1 MALVNLTTNLKSLR
15 YGKDTVG
22 GGNSGQPFVRTT
34 IPDDLSDVGRTG
46 GPDFLLRGGTLL
58 PKIVFNDVKRIS
70 KLFYPGR
77 GREILTTNNPN
88 QRTPDPLGVDASKN
102 GRRPVNLIGTL
113 FTAKQNILSLTNVN
127 SQVGYV
133 IAKKD
138 AAIPGN
144 TGTAIGN
151 LIRSIVP
158 PLNQGIYTPL
168 STIGQAA
175 GNAIGL
181 HLDKQGLGFN
191 FKTTKGSQ
199 DGNTLLGL
207 PTYLNTIA
215 TDGTEGNK
223 SRLFGLLNK
232 INTRLEGDES
242 NDLYSYSG
250 GPGSTLGVGKTEIVM
265 VGDQRTGI
273 NNPNTTREKPK
284 VTWGS
289 ATRFNTFS
297 NPFDANNFSTPTS
310 LFGPN
315 TPGNGSPLSPVNQI
329 GSGGK
334 TSYTIGD
341 INISPTV
348 NDENLSNA
356 ITNDQFLRVGAS
368 AAYLGNNFILQNANT
383 SIKDAFLGNGK
394 VQTFSVYEQN
404 DDPFSLSTKN
414 NGEAFNSG
422 IGNRT
427 PQLQLS
433 QEQISS
439 KDPVSKGGKIGNFSK
454 PFVGPYVPA
463 SLDYTEIGRL
473 NIEQRVNLGDPGKK
487 ANRRSYTIGRQ
498 ELGENESVESNSG
511 YKKALDQVNALPI
524 YQSSAPTSDTIKN
537 DLVKFRIGVIDN
549 KDPNLKTY
557 IHFRAF
563 IDSMSDNFTADWQ
576 SQNYMGRGEKFYK
589 YQGFDRQISLSWT
602 VAAQSK
608 QELIPMH
615 QKLNYLASVCTPDYS
630 PEGYMGGNLISL
642 TIGGWCYEQVGI
654 MTGLNLEIP
663 TESPWEIALPDDDN
677 KAFAQD
683 GSSILSDP
691 SVKELP
697 MIIRITGFNF
707 IPIHNF
713 VPKVQQ
719 NFFPPKNGAKLEG
732 GGTFV
737 GEYGKEH
744 YIGLTTTG
752 GKNNY
757 SGGTGNLN
765 YIPSRVKAKPVTTV
779 IPEDR
784 KSSNFS
790 NFEIPNSFL

>member
-15 YGKDTVG
+15 YGKDTIG
-22 GGNSGQPFVRTT
+22 GGNSNQPYVKTS
-34 IPDDLSDVGRTG
+34 IPEDLSDVGRTG

-58 PKIVFNDVKRIS
+58 PKIIGNDVSRMTKMFFDFKSPRGP
-70 KLFYPGR
+70 LF
-77 GREILTTNNPN
+77 I
-88 QRTPDPLGVDASKN
+88 
-102 GRRPVNLIGTL
+102 
-113 FTAKQNILSLTNVN
+113 AKQNLLSLTNVS

-133 IAKKD
+133 VAKED
-138 AAIPGN
+138 AVVIPGGE
-144 TGTAIGN
+144 GTAIGN
-151 LIRSIVP
+151 LLRSLVP
-158 PLNQGIYTPL
+158 PLNQGIYLPL

-191 FKTTKGSQ
+191 FKTTVGSP
-199 DGNTLLGL
+199 DGNSLLGL
-207 PTYLNTIA
+207 PTYLNTIHTNA
-215 TDGTEGNK
+215 TDGPK
-223 SRLFGLLNK
+223 SRLFGLLDK
-232 INTRLEGDES
+232 VNTDTQGV
-242 NDLYSYSG
+242 NNLYSYSG
-250 GPGSTLGVGKTEIVM
+250 GPGAILGVGKTNIVM

-289 ATRFNTFS
+289 ATRFSSFA
-297 NPFDANNFSTPTS
+297 NPFDTNNFGS
-310 LFGPN
+310 
-315 TPGNGSPLSPVNQI
+315 SPLSRANQI

-368 AAYLGNNFILQNANT
+368 AAYLGNSFILQNANT
-383 SIKDAFLGNGK
+383 SIKSAFLGNGK

-414 NGEAFNSG
+414 NGKAFNSG
-422 IGNRT
+422 ILDRT

-439 KDPVSKGGKIGNFSK
+439 KEPFSK
-454 PFVGPYVPA
+454 TGNQNNITNFTKDIAPNGNQFIPNSLNYVN
-463 SLDYTEIGRL
+463 D
-473 NIEQRVNLGDPGKK
+473 NKIENRVNLGDPGKR
-487 ANRRSYTIGRQ
+487 ANRISYTIGRQ
-498 ELGENESVESNSG
+498 EEGQDLTVSQNTG
-511 YKKALDQVNALPI
+511 YKQALDKINALPI
-524 YQSSAPTSDTIKN
+524 YQSSSPTTDNIKN
-537 DLVKFRIGVIDN
+537 DLVKFRIGVISN
-549 KDPNLKTY
+549 KNPDIKTY

-563 IDSMSDNFTADWQ
+563 IDNMSDNFTADWQ
-576 SQNYMGRGEKFYK
+576 DQKYMGRGEKFYK

-615 QKLNYLASVCTPDYS
+615 QKLNYLASVCAPDYS

-654 MTGLNLEIP
+654 MKGLNLEIP
-663 TESPWEIALPDDDN
+663 TESPWEIALPDEGN

-683 GSSILSDP
+683 GSTILSDP

-697 MIIRITGFNF
+697 MIIRVTGFTF

-713 VPKVQQ
+713 IPKVQN
-719 NFFPPKNGAKLEG
+719 NFFPLKSGAKLEG

-737 GEYGKEH
+737 GEYGQEQ
-744 YIGLTTTG
+744 YIGLATTG

-757 SGGTGNLN
+757 SGGKGNIN
-765 YIPSRVKAKPVTTV
+765 YVPSRVDVVPASTPKSEGPVFN
-779 IPEDR
+779 
-784 KSSNFS
+784 SFS
-790 NFEIPNSFL
+790 NFETPNLLI

>member
-22 GGNSGQPFVRTT
+22 GGNSNQPYVKTS
-34 IPDDLSDVGRTG
+34 IPEDLSDVGRTG

-58 PKIVFNDVKRIS
+58 PKIIGNDVSRMTKMFFDFKSPRGP
-70 KLFYPGR
+70 LF
-77 GREILTTNNPN
+77 I
-88 QRTPDPLGVDASKN
+88 
-102 GRRPVNLIGTL
+102 
-113 FTAKQNILSLTNVN
+113 AKQNLLSLTNVS
-127 SQVGYV
+127 SQVGY
-133 IAKKD
+133 KEFKESD
-138 AAIPGN
+138 TPPPE
-144 TGTAIGN
+144 GTSIGN
-151 LIRSIVP
+151 LLRSLVP
-158 PLNQGIYTPL
+158 PLNQGIYLPL

-191 FKTTKGSQ
+191 FKTTVGSP
-199 DGNTLLGL
+199 DGNSLLGL
-207 PTYLNTIA
+207 PTYLNTIHTNA
-215 TDGTEGNK
+215 TDGPK
-223 SRLFGLLNK
+223 SRLFGLLDK
-232 INTRLEGDES
+232 VNTDTQGV
-242 NDLYSYSG
+242 NNLYSYSG
-250 GPGSTLGVGKTEIVM
+250 GPGAILGVGKTNIVM

-289 ATRFNTFS
+289 ATRFSSFA
-297 NPFDANNFSTPTS
+297 NPFDTNNFGS
-310 LFGPN
+310 
-315 TPGNGSPLSPVNQI
+315 SPLSRANQI

-368 AAYLGNNFILQNANT
+368 AAYLGNSFILQNANT
-383 SIKDAFLGNGK
+383 SIKSAFLGNGK

-414 NGEAFNSG
+414 NGKAFNSG
-422 IGNRT
+422 ILDRT

-439 KDPVSKGGKIGNFSK
+439 KEPFSK
-454 PFVGPYVPA
+454 TGNQNNITNFTKDIAPNGNQFIPNSLNYVN
-463 SLDYTEIGRL
+463 D
-473 NIEQRVNLGDPGKK
+473 NKIENRVNLGDPGKR
-487 ANRRSYTIGRQ
+487 ANRISYTIGRQ
-498 ELGENESVESNSG
+498 EEGQDLTVSQNTG
-511 YKKALDQVNALPI
+511 YKQALDKINALPI
-524 YQSSAPTSDTIKN
+524 YQSSSPTTDNIKN
-537 DLVKFRIGVIDN
+537 DLVKFRIGVISN
-549 KDPNLKTY
+549 KNPDIKTY

-563 IDSMSDNFTADWQ
+563 IDNMSDNFTADWQ
-576 SQNYMGRGEKFYK
+576 DQKYMGRGEKFYK

-615 QKLNYLASVCTPDYS
+615 QKLNYLASVCAPDYS

-654 MTGLNLEIP
+654 MKGLNLEIP
-663 TESPWEIALPDDDN
+663 TESPWEIALPDEGN

-683 GSSILSDP
+683 GSTILSDP

-697 MIIRITGFNF
+697 MIIRVTGFTF

-713 VPKVQQ
+713 IPKVQN
-719 NFFPPKNGAKLEG
+719 NFFPLKSGAKLEG

-737 GEYGKEH
+737 GEYGQEQ
-744 YIGLTTTG
+744 YIGLATTG

-757 SGGTGNLN
+757 SGGKGNIN
-765 YIPSRVKAKPVTTV
+765 YVPSRVDVVPASTPKSEGPVFN
-779 IPEDR
+779 
-784 KSSNFS
+784 SFS
-790 NFEIPNSFL
+790 NFETPNLLI

>member
-22 GGNSGQPFVRTT
+22 GGNSNQPYVKTS
-34 IPDDLSDVGRTG
+34 IPEDLSDVGRTG

-58 PKIVFNDVKRIS
+58 PKIVVNDVSRMTKMFFDFKSPRGP
-70 KLFYPGR
+70 LF
-77 GREILTTNNPN
+77 I
-88 QRTPDPLGVDASKN
+88 
-102 GRRPVNLIGTL
+102 
-113 FTAKQNILSLTNVN
+113 AKQNLLSLTNVS
-127 SQVGYV
+127 SQVGY
-133 IAKKD
+133 KEFKES
-138 AAIPGN
+138 N
-144 TGTAIGN
+144 TPPPEGTAIGN
-151 LIRSIVP
+151 LLRSLVP
-158 PLNQGIYTPL
+158 PLNQGIYLPL

-191 FKTTKGSQ
+191 FKTTIGSP
-199 DGNTLLGL
+199 DGNSLLGL
-207 PTYLNTIA
+207 PTYLNTIHTNA
-215 TDGTEGNK
+215 TDGPK
-223 SRLFGLLNK
+223 SRLFGLLDK
-232 INTRLEGDES
+232 VNTDTQGV

-250 GPGSTLGVGKTEIVM
+250 GPGATLGVGKTNIKM
-265 VGDQRTGI
+265 VNDQRTGI

-289 ATRFNTFS
+289 VTRFNTFA
-297 NPFDANNFSTPTS
+297 NQFDVNNF
-310 LFGPN
+310 
-315 TPGNGSPLSPVNQI
+315 GSNPLSPANQI

-356 ITNDQFLRVGAS
+356 IINDQFLRVGAS
-368 AAYLGNNFILQNANT
+368 AAYLGNSFILQNANT
-383 SIKDAFLGNGK
+383 SIKNAFLGNGK

-414 NGEAFNSG
+414 NGKAFNSG
-422 IGNRT
+422 ILDRT

-439 KDPVSKGGKIGNFSK
+439 KEPFSK
-454 PFVGPYVPA
+454 TGNQNNITNFTKNIAPNGNQFIPNSLNYVN
-463 SLDYTEIGRL
+463 D
-473 NIEQRVNLGDPGKK
+473 NKIENRVNLGDPGKR
-487 ANRRSYTIGRQ
+487 ANRISYTIGRQ
-498 ELGENESVESNSG
+498 EEGQDLTVSQNSG
-511 YKKALDQVNALPI
+511 YKQALDKINALPI
-524 YQSSAPTSDTIKN
+524 YQSSSPTTDTIKN
-537 DLVKFRIGVIDN
+537 DLVKFRIGVISN
-549 KDPNLKTY
+549 SNPNLKTY

-563 IDSMSDNFTADWQ
+563 IDSMSDNFTAEWQ
-576 SQNYMGRGEKFYK
+576 DQAYMGRGEKFYK

-615 QKLNYLASVCTPDYS
+615 QKLNYLASVCAPDYS

-654 MTGLNLEIP
+654 MKGLNLEIP
-663 TESPWEIALPDDDN
+663 TESPWEIALPDEGN

-683 GSSILSDP
+683 GSTILSDA

-697 MIIRITGFNF
+697 MIIKVTGFTF

-719 NFFPPKNGAKLEG
+719 NFFPLKNGPELKG

-737 GEYGKEH
+737 GEYGQEQ
-744 YIGLTTTG
+744 YIGLATTG

-757 SGGTGNLN
+757 SGGKGNIN
-765 YIPSRVKAKPVTTV
+765 YVPSRVDAVPTSTL
-779 IPEDR
+779 
-784 KSSNFS
+784 KSDGIDF
-790 NFEIPNSFL
+790 NSFSSFETPNLLI

>member
-15 YGKDTVG
+15 YGKDTIG
-22 GGNSGQPFVRTT
+22 GGNSNQPYVKTS
-34 IPDDLSDVGRTG
+34 IPEDLSNVGRTG

-58 PKIVFNDVKRIS
+58 PKIVVNDVSRMTKMFFDFKSPRGP
-70 KLFYPGR
+70 LF
-77 GREILTTNNPN
+77 I
-88 QRTPDPLGVDASKN
+88 
-102 GRRPVNLIGTL
+102 
-113 FTAKQNILSLTNVN
+113 AKQNLLSLTNVS
-127 SQVGYV
+127 SQVGY
-133 IAKKD
+133 KEFKES
-138 AAIPGN
+138 N
-144 TGTAIGN
+144 TPPPEGTSIGN
-151 LIRSIVP
+151 LLRSLVP
-158 PLNQGIYTPL
+158 PLNQGIYLPL

-191 FKTTKGSQ
+191 FKTTVGSP
-199 DGNTLLGL
+199 DGNSLLGL
-207 PTYLNTIA
+207 PTYLNTIHTNA
-215 TDGTEGNK
+215 TDGPK
-223 SRLFGLLNK
+223 SRLFGLLDK
-232 INTRLEGDES
+232 VNTDTQGV
-242 NDLYSYSG
+242 NNLYSYSG
-250 GPGSTLGVGKTEIVM
+250 GPGAILGVGKTNIVM

-289 ATRFNTFS
+289 ATRFSSFA
-297 NPFDANNFSTPTS
+297 NPFDTNNFGS
-310 LFGPN
+310 
-315 TPGNGSPLSPVNQI
+315 SPLSRANQI

-348 NDENLSNA
+348 NDNNLSNA

-383 SIKDAFLGNGK
+383 SIKNAFLGNGK

-414 NGEAFNSG
+414 NGKAFNSG
-422 IGNRT
+422 ILDRT

-439 KDPVSKGGKIGNFSK
+439 KEPFSK
-454 PFVGPYVPA
+454 TGNQNNITNFTKDIAPNGNQFIPN
-463 SLDYTEIGRL
+463 SLNYIND
-473 NIEQRVNLGDPGKK
+473 NKIENRVNLGDPGKR
-487 ANRRSYTIGRQ
+487 ANRISYTIGRQ
-498 ELGENESVESNSG
+498 EEGQDLTVSQNSG
-511 YKKALDQVNALPI
+511 YKQALDKVNALPI
-524 YQSSAPTSDTIKN
+524 YQSSSPTTDNIKN
-537 DLVKFRIGVIDN
+537 DLVKFRIGVISN
-549 KDPNLKTY
+549 SNPNLKTY

-563 IDSMSDNFTADWQ
+563 IDSMSDNFTAEWQ
-576 SQNYMGRGEKFYK
+576 DQAYMGRGEKFYK
-589 YQGFDRQISLSWT
+589 YQGFDRSINLSWT

-615 QKLNYLASVCTPDYS
+615 QKLNYLASVCAPDYS

-654 MTGLNLEIP
+654 MKGLNLEIP
-663 TESPWEIALPDDDN
+663 TESPWEIALPDEGN

-683 GSSILSDP
+683 GSTILSDA

-697 MIIRITGFNF
+697 MIIRVTGFNF

-719 NFFPPKNGAKLEG
+719 NYFPDKNGALLKG

-737 GEYGKEH
+737 GEYGKEQ
-744 YIGLTTTG
+744 YIGLATTG
-752 GKNNY
+752 NKNNY
-757 SGGTGNLN
+757 SGGKGNIN
-765 YIPSRVKAKPVTTV
+765 YVPSRVNPVPTSV
-779 IPEDR
+779 L
-784 KSSNFS
+784 KSEGIDFKYRIST
-790 NFEIPNSFL
+790 FETPNLLI

>member
-22 GGNSGQPFVRTT
+22 GGNSNQPYVKTS
-34 IPDDLSDVGRTG
+34 IPEDLSDVGRTG

-58 PKIVFNDVKRIS
+58 PKIVVNDVSRMTKMFFDFKSPRGP
-70 KLFYPGR
+70 LF
-77 GREILTTNNPN
+77 I
-88 QRTPDPLGVDASKN
+88 
-102 GRRPVNLIGTL
+102 
-113 FTAKQNILSLTNVN
+113 AKQNLLSLTNVS
-127 SQVGYV
+127 SQVGY
-133 IAKKD
+133 KEFKES
-138 AAIPGN
+138 N
-144 TGTAIGN
+144 TPPPEGTAIGN
-151 LIRSIVP
+151 LLRSLVP
-158 PLNQGIYTPL
+158 PLNQGIYLPL

-191 FKTTKGSQ
+191 FKTTIGSP
-199 DGNTLLGL
+199 DGNSLLGL
-207 PTYLNTIA
+207 PTYLNTIHTNA
-215 TDGTEGNK
+215 TDGPK
-223 SRLFGLLNK
+223 SRLFGLLDK
-232 INTRLEGDES
+232 VNTDTQGV

-250 GPGSTLGVGKTEIVM
+250 GPGATLGVGKTNIKM
-265 VGDQRTGI
+265 VNDQRTGI

-289 ATRFNTFS
+289 VTRFNTFA
-297 NPFDANNFSTPTS
+297 NQFDVNNF
-310 LFGPN
+310 
-315 TPGNGSPLSPVNQI
+315 GSNPLSPANQI

-356 ITNDQFLRVGAS
+356 IINDQFLRVGAS
-368 AAYLGNNFILQNANT
+368 AAYLGNSFILQNANT
-383 SIKDAFLGNGK
+383 SIKNAFLGNGK

-414 NGEAFNSG
+414 NGKAFNSG
-422 IGNRT
+422 ILDRT

-439 KDPVSKGGKIGNFSK
+439 KEPFSK
-454 PFVGPYVPA
+454 TGNQNNITNFTKNIAPNGNQFIPNSLNYVN
-463 SLDYTEIGRL
+463 D
-473 NIEQRVNLGDPGKK
+473 NKIENRVNLGDPGKR
-487 ANRRSYTIGRQ
+487 ANRISYTIGRQ
-498 ELGENESVESNSG
+498 EEGQDLTVSQNSG
-511 YKKALDQVNALPI
+511 YKQALDKINALPI
-524 YQSSAPTSDTIKN
+524 YQSSSPTTDTIKN
-537 DLVKFRIGVIDN
+537 DLVKFRIGVISN
-549 KDPNLKTY
+549 SNPNLKTY

-563 IDSMSDNFTADWQ
+563 IDSMSDNFTAEWQ
-576 SQNYMGRGEKFYK
+576 DQAYMGRGEKFYK

-615 QKLNYLASVCTPDYS
+615 QKLNYLASVCAPDYS

-654 MTGLNLEIP
+654 MKGLNLEIP
-663 TESPWEIALPDDDN
+663 TESPWEIALPDEGN

-683 GSSILSDP
+683 GSTILSDA

-697 MIIRITGFNF
+697 MIIKVTGFTF
-707 IPIHNF
+707 IPIHDF
-713 VPKVQQ
+713 VPGVQK
-719 NFFPPKNGAKLEG
+719 NFFPLKNGSELKG

-737 GEYGKEH
+737 GEYGQEQ
-744 YIGLTTTG
+744 YIGLATTG

-757 SGGTGNLN
+757 SGGKGNIN
-765 YIPSRVKAKPVTTV
+765 YVPSRVDAVPTSTL
-779 IPEDR
+779 
-784 KSSNFS
+784 KSDGIDF
-790 NFEIPNSFL
+790 NSFSSFETPNLLI

>member
-1 MALVNLTTNLKSLR
+1 MGLVNLTTNLKSLR
-15 YGKDTVG
+15 YGKDTIG
-22 GGNSGQPFVRTT
+22 GGNSNQPYVKTS
-34 IPDDLSDVGRTG
+34 IPEDLSDVGRTG

-58 PKIVFNDVKRIS
+58 PKIIGNDVSRMTKMFFDFKSPRGP
-70 KLFYPGR
+70 LF
-77 GREILTTNNPN
+77 I
-88 QRTPDPLGVDASKN
+88 
-102 GRRPVNLIGTL
+102 
-113 FTAKQNILSLTNVN
+113 AKQNLLSLTNVS
-127 SQVGYV
+127 SQVGY
-133 IAKKD
+133 KEFKESD
-138 AAIPGN
+138 TPPPE
-144 TGTAIGN
+144 GTSIGN
-151 LIRSIVP
+151 LLRSLVP
-158 PLNQGIYTPL
+158 PLNQGIYLPL

-191 FKTTKGSQ
+191 FKTTVGSP
-199 DGNTLLGL
+199 DGNSLLGL
-207 PTYLNTIA
+207 PTYLNTIHTNA
-215 TDGTEGNK
+215 TDGPK
-223 SRLFGLLNK
+223 SRLFGLLDK
-232 INTRLEGDES
+232 VNTDTQGV
-242 NDLYSYSG
+242 NNLYSYSG
-250 GPGSTLGVGKTEIVM
+250 GPGAILGVGKTNIVM

-289 ATRFNTFS
+289 ATRFSSFA
-297 NPFDANNFSTPTS
+297 NPFDTNNFGS
-310 LFGPN
+310 
-315 TPGNGSPLSPVNQI
+315 SPLSRANQI

-368 AAYLGNNFILQNANT
+368 AAYLGNSFILQNANT
-383 SIKDAFLGNGK
+383 SIKNAFLGNGK

-414 NGEAFNSG
+414 NGKAFNSG
-422 IGNRT
+422 ILDRT

-439 KDPVSKGGKIGNFSK
+439 KEPFSK
-454 PFVGPYVPA
+454 TGNQNNITNFTKDIAPNGNQFIPNSLNYVN
-463 SLDYTEIGRL
+463 D
-473 NIEQRVNLGDPGKK
+473 NKIENRVNLGDPGKR
-487 ANRRSYTIGRQ
+487 ANRISYTIGRQ
-498 ELGENESVESNSG
+498 EEGQDLTVSQNSG
-511 YKKALDQVNALPI
+511 YKQALDKINALPI
-524 YQSSAPTSDTIKN
+524 YQSSSPTTDTIKN
-537 DLVKFRIGVIDN
+537 DLVKFRIGVISN
-549 KDPNLKTY
+549 KNPDIKTY

-563 IDSMSDNFTADWQ
+563 IDSMSDNFTAEWQ
-576 SQNYMGRGEKFYK
+576 DQAYMGRGEKFYK

-615 QKLNYLASVCTPDYS
+615 QKLNYLASVCAPDYS

-654 MTGLNLEIP
+654 MKGLNLEIP
-663 TESPWEIALPDDDN
+663 TESPWEIALPDEGN

-697 MIIRITGFNF
+697 MIIRVTGFNF

-713 VPKVQQ
+713 VPRVQKN
-719 NFFPPKNGAKLEG
+719 NFPLKNGAKLKG

-737 GEYGKEH
+737 GEYGPEQ
-744 YIGLTTTG
+744 YIGLATTG

-757 SGGTGNLN
+757 SDGKGNIN
-765 YIPSRVKAKPVTTV
+765 YVPSRVDVVPTSVLKSEGPVFN
-779 IPEDR
+779 
-784 KSSNFS
+784 SFS
-790 NFEIPNSFL
+790 NFETPNLLI

>member
-22 GGNSGQPFVRTT
+22 GGNSNQPYVKTS
-34 IPDDLSDVGRTG
+34 IPEDLSDVGRTG

-58 PKIVFNDVKRIS
+58 PKIVVNDVSRMTKMFFDFKSPRGP
-70 KLFYPGR
+70 LF
-77 GREILTTNNPN
+77 I
-88 QRTPDPLGVDASKN
+88 
-102 GRRPVNLIGTL
+102 
-113 FTAKQNILSLTNVN
+113 AKQNLLSLTNVS
-127 SQVGYV
+127 SQVGY
-133 IAKKD
+133 KEFKES
-138 AAIPGN
+138 N
-144 TGTAIGN
+144 TPPPEGTAIGN
-151 LIRSIVP
+151 LLRSLVP
-158 PLNQGIYTPL
+158 PLNQGIYLPL

-191 FKTTKGSQ
+191 FKTTIGSP
-199 DGNTLLGL
+199 DGNSLLGL
-207 PTYLNTIA
+207 PTYLNTIHTNA
-215 TDGTEGNK
+215 TDGPK
-223 SRLFGLLNK
+223 SRLFGLLDK
-232 INTRLEGDES
+232 VNTDTQGV

-250 GPGSTLGVGKTEIVM
+250 GPGATLGVGKTNIKM
-265 VGDQRTGI
+265 VNDQRTGI

-289 ATRFNTFS
+289 VTRFNTFA
-297 NPFDANNFSTPTS
+297 NQFDVNNF
-310 LFGPN
+310 
-315 TPGNGSPLSPVNQI
+315 GSNPLSPANQI

-356 ITNDQFLRVGAS
+356 IINDQFLRVGAS
-368 AAYLGNNFILQNANT
+368 AAYLGNSFILQNANT
-383 SIKDAFLGNGK
+383 SIKNAFLGNGK

-414 NGEAFNSG
+414 NGKAFNSG
-422 IGNRT
+422 ILDRT

-439 KDPVSKGGKIGNFSK
+439 KEPFSK
-454 PFVGPYVPA
+454 TGNQNNITNFTKNIAPNGNQFIPNSLNYVN
-463 SLDYTEIGRL
+463 D
-473 NIEQRVNLGDPGKK
+473 NKIENRVNLGDPGKR
-487 ANRRSYTIGRQ
+487 ANRISYTIGRQ
-498 ELGENESVESNSG
+498 EEGQDLTVSQNSG
-511 YKKALDQVNALPI
+511 YKQALDKINALPI
-524 YQSSAPTSDTIKN
+524 YQSSSPTTDTIKN
-537 DLVKFRIGVIDN
+537 DLVKFRIGVISN
-549 KDPNLKTY
+549 SNPNLKTY

-563 IDSMSDNFTADWQ
+563 IDSMSDNFTAEWQ
-576 SQNYMGRGEKFYK
+576 DQAYMGRGEKFYK

-615 QKLNYLASVCTPDYS
+615 QKLNYLASVCAPDYS

-654 MTGLNLEIP
+654 MKGLNLEIP
-663 TESPWEIALPDDDN
+663 TESPWEIALPDEGN

-683 GSSILSDP
+683 GSTILSDA

-697 MIIRITGFNF
+697 MIIKVTGFTF
-707 IPIHNF
+707 IPIHDF
-713 VPKVQQ
+713 VPGVQK
-719 NFFPPKNGAKLEG
+719 NFFPLKNGSELKG

-737 GEYGKEH
+737 GEYGQEQ
-744 YIGLTTTG
+744 YIGLATTG

-757 SGGTGNLN
+757 SGGKGNIN
-765 YIPSRVKAKPVTTV
+765 YVPSRVDVVPTSTL
-779 IPEDR
+779 
-784 KSSNFS
+784 KSDGINF
-790 NFEIPNSFL
+790 NSFSSFETPNLLI

>member
-15 YGKDTVG
+15 YGKDTIG
-22 GGNSGQPFVRTT
+22 GGNSNQPYVKTS
-34 IPDDLSDVGRTG
+34 IPEDLSDVGRTG

-58 PKIVFNDVKRIS
+58 PKIIVNDVSRMTKMFFDFKSPRGP
-70 KLFYPGR
+70 LF
-77 GREILTTNNPN
+77 I
-88 QRTPDPLGVDASKN
+88 
-102 GRRPVNLIGTL
+102 
-113 FTAKQNILSLTNVN
+113 AKQNLLSLTNVS
-127 SQVGYV
+127 SQVGY
-133 IAKKD
+133 KEFKESD
-138 AAIPGN
+138 TPPPE
-144 TGTAIGN
+144 GTSIGN
-151 LIRSIVP
+151 LLRSLVP
-158 PLNQGIYTPL
+158 PLNQGIYLPL

-191 FKTTKGSQ
+191 FKTTVGSP
-199 DGNTLLGL
+199 DGNSLLGL
-207 PTYLNTIA
+207 PTYLNTIHTNA
-215 TDGTEGNK
+215 TDGPK
-223 SRLFGLLNK
+223 SRLFGLLDK
-232 INTRLEGDES
+232 VNTDTQGV
-242 NDLYSYSG
+242 NNLYSYSG
-250 GPGSTLGVGKTEIVM
+250 GPGAILGVGKTNIVM

-289 ATRFNTFS
+289 ATRFSSFA
-297 NPFDANNFSTPTS
+297 NPFDTNNFGS
-310 LFGPN
+310 
-315 TPGNGSPLSPVNQI
+315 SPLSRANQI

-368 AAYLGNNFILQNANT
+368 AAYLGNSFILQNANT
-383 SIKDAFLGNGK
+383 SIKSAFLGNGK

-414 NGEAFNSG
+414 NGKAFNSG
-422 IGNRT
+422 ILDRT

-439 KDPVSKGGKIGNFSK
+439 KEPFSK
-454 PFVGPYVPA
+454 TGNQNNITNFTKDIAPNGNQFIPNSLNYVN
-463 SLDYTEIGRL
+463 D
-473 NIEQRVNLGDPGKK
+473 NKIENRVNLGDPGKR
-487 ANRRSYTIGRQ
+487 ANRISYTIGRQ
-498 ELGENESVESNSG
+498 EEGQDLTVSQNTG
-511 YKKALDQVNALPI
+511 YKQALDKINALPI
-524 YQSSAPTSDTIKN
+524 YQSSSPTTDNIKN
-537 DLVKFRIGVIDN
+537 DLVKFRIGVISN
-549 KDPNLKTY
+549 KNPDIKTY

-563 IDSMSDNFTADWQ
+563 IDNMSDNFTADWQ
-576 SQNYMGRGEKFYK
+576 DQKYMGRGEKFYK

-615 QKLNYLASVCTPDYS
+615 QKLNYLASVCAPDYS

-654 MTGLNLEIP
+654 MKGLNLEIP
-663 TESPWEIALPDDDN
+663 TESPWEIALPDEGN

-683 GSSILSDP
+683 GSTILSDP

-697 MIIRITGFNF
+697 MIIRVTGFTF

-713 VPKVQQ
+713 IPKVQN
-719 NFFPPKNGAKLEG
+719 NFFPLKSGAKLEG

-737 GEYGKEH
+737 GEYGQEQ
-744 YIGLTTTG
+744 YIGLATTG

-757 SGGTGNLN
+757 SGGKGNIN
-765 YIPSRVKAKPVTTV
+765 YVPSRVDVVPASTPKSEGPVFN
-779 IPEDR
+779 
-784 KSSNFS
+784 SFS
-790 NFEIPNSFL
+790 NFETPNLLI

>member
-22 GGNSGQPFVRTT
+22 GGNSNQPYVKTS
-34 IPDDLSDVGRTG
+34 IPEDLSDVGRTG

-58 PKIVFNDVKRIS
+58 PKIVVNDVSRMTKMFFDFKSPRGP
-70 KLFYPGR
+70 LF
-77 GREILTTNNPN
+77 I
-88 QRTPDPLGVDASKN
+88 
-102 GRRPVNLIGTL
+102 
-113 FTAKQNILSLTNVN
+113 AKQNLLSLTNVS
-127 SQVGYV
+127 SQVGY
-133 IAKKD
+133 KEFKES
-138 AAIPGN
+138 N
-144 TGTAIGN
+144 TPPPEGTAIGN
-151 LIRSIVP
+151 LLRSLVP
-158 PLNQGIYTPL
+158 PLNQGIYLPL

-191 FKTTKGSQ
+191 FKTTIGSP
-199 DGNTLLGL
+199 DGNSLLGL
-207 PTYLNTIA
+207 PTYLNTIHTNA
-215 TDGTEGNK
+215 TDGPK
-223 SRLFGLLNK
+223 SRLFGLLDK
-232 INTRLEGDES
+232 VNTDTQGV

-250 GPGSTLGVGKTEIVM
+250 GPGATLGVGKTNIKM
-265 VGDQRTGI
+265 VNDQRTGI

-289 ATRFNTFS
+289 VTRFNTFA
-297 NPFDANNFSTPTS
+297 NQFDVNNF
-310 LFGPN
+310 
-315 TPGNGSPLSPVNQI
+315 GSNPLSPANQI

-356 ITNDQFLRVGAS
+356 IINDQFLRVGAS
-368 AAYLGNNFILQNANT
+368 AAYLGNSFILQNANT
-383 SIKDAFLGNGK
+383 SIKNAFLGNGK

-414 NGEAFNSG
+414 NGKAFNSG
-422 IGNRT
+422 ILNRT

-439 KDPVSKGGKIGNFSK
+439 KEPFSK
-454 PFVGPYVPA
+454 TGNQNNITNFTKNIAPNGNQFIPNSLNYVN
-463 SLDYTEIGRL
+463 D
-473 NIEQRVNLGDPGKK
+473 NKIENRVNLGDPGKR
-487 ANRRSYTIGRQ
+487 ANRISYTIGRQ
-498 ELGENESVESNSG
+498 EEGQDLTVSQNSG
-511 YKKALDQVNALPI
+511 YKQALDKINALPI
-524 YQSSAPTSDTIKN
+524 YQSSSPTTDTIKN
-537 DLVKFRIGVIDN
+537 DLVKFRIGVISN
-549 KDPNLKTY
+549 SNPNLKTY

-563 IDSMSDNFTADWQ
+563 IDSMSDNFTAEWQ
-576 SQNYMGRGEKFYK
+576 DQAYMGRGEKFYK

-615 QKLNYLASVCTPDYS
+615 QKLNYLASVCAPDYS

-654 MTGLNLEIP
+654 MKGLNLEIP
-663 TESPWEIALPDDDN
+663 TESPWEIALPDEGN

-683 GSSILSDP
+683 GSTILSDA

-697 MIIRITGFNF
+697 MIIKVTGFTF
-707 IPIHNF
+707 IPIHDF
-713 VPKVQQ
+713 VPGVQK
-719 NFFPPKNGAKLEG
+719 NFFPLKNGSELKG

-737 GEYGKEH
+737 GEYGQEQ
-744 YIGLTTTG
+744 YIGLATTG

-757 SGGTGNLN
+757 SGGKGNIN
-765 YIPSRVKAKPVTTV
+765 YVPSRVDAVPTSTL
-779 IPEDR
+779 
-784 KSSNFS
+784 KSDGIDF
-790 NFEIPNSFL
+790 NSFSSFETPNLLI

>member
-22 GGNSGQPFVRTT
+22 GGNSNQPYVKTS
-34 IPDDLSDVGRTG
+34 IPEDLSDVGRTG

-58 PKIVFNDVKRIS
+58 PKIVVNDVSRMTKMFFDFKSPRGP
-70 KLFYPGR
+70 LF
-77 GREILTTNNPN
+77 I
-88 QRTPDPLGVDASKN
+88 
-102 GRRPVNLIGTL
+102 
-113 FTAKQNILSLTNVN
+113 AKQNLLSLTNVS
-127 SQVGYV
+127 SQVGY
-133 IAKKD
+133 KEFKES
-138 AAIPGN
+138 N
-144 TGTAIGN
+144 TPPPEGTAIGN
-151 LIRSIVP
+151 LLRSLVP
-158 PLNQGIYTPL
+158 PLNQGIYLPL

-191 FKTTKGSQ
+191 FKTTIGSP
-199 DGNTLLGL
+199 DGNSLLGL
-207 PTYLNTIA
+207 PTYLNTIHTNA
-215 TDGTEGNK
+215 TDGPK
-223 SRLFGLLNK
+223 SRLFGLLDK
-232 INTRLEGDES
+232 VNTDTQGV

-250 GPGSTLGVGKTEIVM
+250 GPGATLGVGKTNIKM
-265 VGDQRTGI
+265 VNDQRTGI

-289 ATRFNTFS
+289 VTRFNTFA
-297 NPFDANNFSTPTS
+297 NQFDVNNF
-310 LFGPN
+310 
-315 TPGNGSPLSPVNQI
+315 GSNPLSPANQI

-356 ITNDQFLRVGAS
+356 IINDQFLRVGAS
-368 AAYLGNNFILQNANT
+368 AAYLGNSFILQNANT
-383 SIKDAFLGNGK
+383 SIKNAFLGNGK

-414 NGEAFNSG
+414 NGKAFNSG
-422 IGNRT
+422 ILDRT

-439 KDPVSKGGKIGNFSK
+439 KEPFSK
-454 PFVGPYVPA
+454 TGNQNNITNFTKNIAPNGNQFIPNSLNYVN
-463 SLDYTEIGRL
+463 D
-473 NIEQRVNLGDPGKK
+473 NKIENRVNLGDPGKR
-487 ANRRSYTIGRQ
+487 ANRISYTIGRQ
-498 ELGENESVESNSG
+498 EEGQDLTVSQNSG
-511 YKKALDQVNALPI
+511 YKQALDKINALPI
-524 YQSSAPTSDTIKN
+524 YQSSSPTTDTIKN
-537 DLVKFRIGVIDN
+537 DLVKFRIGVISN
-549 KDPNLKTY
+549 SNPNLKTY

-563 IDSMSDNFTADWQ
+563 IDSMSDNFTAEWQ
-576 SQNYMGRGEKFYK
+576 DQAYMGRGEKFYK

-615 QKLNYLASVCTPDYS
+615 QKLNYLASVCAPDYS

-654 MTGLNLEIP
+654 MKGLNLEIP
-663 TESPWEIALPDDDN
+663 TESPWEIALPDEGN

-683 GSSILSDP
+683 GSTILSDA

-697 MIIRITGFNF
+697 MIIKVTGFTF
-707 IPIHNF
+707 IPIHDF
-713 VPKVQQ
+713 VPGVQK
-719 NFFPPKNGAKLEG
+719 NFFPLKNGSELKG

-737 GEYGKEH
+737 GEYGQEQ
-744 YIGLTTTG
+744 YIGLATTG

-757 SGGTGNLN
+757 SGGKGNIN
-765 YIPSRVKAKPVTTV
+765 YVPSRVDAVPTSTL
-779 IPEDR
+779 
-784 KSSNFS
+784 KSDSIDF
-790 NFEIPNSFL
+790 NSFSSFETPNLLI

>member
-1 MALVNLTTNLKSLR
+1 MGLVNLTTNLKSLR
-15 YGKDTVG
+15 YGKDTIG
-22 GGNSGQPFVRTT
+22 GGNSNQPYVKTS
-34 IPDDLSDVGRTG
+34 IPEDLSDVGRTG

-58 PKIVFNDVKRIS
+58 PKIIGNDVSRMTKMFFDFKSPRGP
-70 KLFYPGR
+70 LF
-77 GREILTTNNPN
+77 I
-88 QRTPDPLGVDASKN
+88 
-102 GRRPVNLIGTL
+102 
-113 FTAKQNILSLTNVN
+113 AKQNLLSLTNVS
-127 SQVGYV
+127 SQVGY
-133 IAKKD
+133 KEFKESD
-138 AAIPGN
+138 TPPPE
-144 TGTAIGN
+144 GTSIGN
-151 LIRSIVP
+151 LLRSLVP
-158 PLNQGIYTPL
+158 PLNQGIYLPL

-191 FKTTKGSQ
+191 FKTTVGSP
-199 DGNTLLGL
+199 DGNSLLGL
-207 PTYLNTIA
+207 PTYLNTIHTNA
-215 TDGTEGNK
+215 TDGPK
-223 SRLFGLLNK
+223 SRLFGLLDK
-232 INTRLEGDES
+232 VNTDTQGV
-242 NDLYSYSG
+242 NNLYSYSG
-250 GPGSTLGVGKTEIVM
+250 GPGAILGVGKTNIVM

-289 ATRFNTFS
+289 ATRFSSFA
-297 NPFDANNFSTPTS
+297 NPFDTNNFGS
-310 LFGPN
+310 
-315 TPGNGSPLSPVNQI
+315 SPLSRANQI

-383 SIKDAFLGNGK
+383 SIKNAFLGNGK

-414 NGEAFNSG
+414 NGKAFNSG
-422 IGNRT
+422 ILDRT

-439 KDPVSKGGKIGNFSK
+439 KEPFSK
-454 PFVGPYVPA
+454 TGNQNNITNFTKDIAPNGNQFIPNSLNYVN
-463 SLDYTEIGRL
+463 D
-473 NIEQRVNLGDPGKK
+473 NKIENRVNLGDPGKR
-487 ANRRSYTIGRQ
+487 ANRISYTIGRQ
-498 ELGENESVESNSG
+498 EEGQDLTVSQNSG
-511 YKKALDQVNALPI
+511 YKQALDKINALPI
-524 YQSSAPTSDTIKN
+524 YQSSSPTTDTIKN
-537 DLVKFRIGVIDN
+537 DLVKFRIGVISN
-549 KDPNLKTY
+549 KNPDIKTY

-563 IDSMSDNFTADWQ
+563 IDSMSDNFTAEWQ
-576 SQNYMGRGEKFYK
+576 DQAYMGRGEKFYK

-615 QKLNYLASVCTPDYS
+615 QKLNYLASVCAPDYS

-654 MTGLNLEIP
+654 MKGLNLEIP
-663 TESPWEIALPDDDN
+663 TESPWEIALPDEGN

-697 MIIRITGFNF
+697 MIIRVTGFNF

-713 VPKVQQ
+713 VPRVQKN
-719 NFFPPKNGAKLEG
+719 NFPLKNGAKLKG

-737 GEYGKEH
+737 GEYGPEQ
-744 YIGLTTTG
+744 YIGLATTG

-757 SGGTGNLN
+757 SDGKGNIN
-765 YIPSRVKAKPVTTV
+765 YVPSRVDVVPTSVLKSEGPVFN
-779 IPEDR
+779 
-784 KSSNFS
+784 SFS
-790 NFEIPNSFL
+790 NFETPNLLI

>member
-1 MALVNLTTNLKSLR
+1 MGLVDLRTNLKSLR

-22 GGNSGQPFVRTT
+22 GGNSNQPYVKTS
-34 IPDDLSDVGRTG
+34 IPEDLSDVGRTG

-58 PKIVFNDVKRIS
+58 PKIVVNDVSRMTKMFFDFKSPRGP
-70 KLFYPGR
+70 LF
-77 GREILTTNNPN
+77 I
-88 QRTPDPLGVDASKN
+88 
-102 GRRPVNLIGTL
+102 
-113 FTAKQNILSLTNVN
+113 AKQNLLSLTNVS
-127 SQVGYV
+127 SQVGY
-133 IAKKD
+133 KEFKES
-138 AAIPGN
+138 N
-144 TGTAIGN
+144 TPPPEGTAIGN
-151 LIRSIVP
+151 LLRSLVP
-158 PLNQGIYTPL
+158 PLNQGIYLPL

-191 FKTTKGSQ
+191 FKTTIGSP
-199 DGNTLLGL
+199 DGNSLLGL
-207 PTYLNTIA
+207 PTYLNTIHTNA
-215 TDGTEGNK
+215 TDGPK
-223 SRLFGLLNK
+223 SRLFGLLDK
-232 INTRLEGDES
+232 VNTDTQGV

-250 GPGSTLGVGKTEIVM
+250 GPGATLGVGKTNIKM
-265 VGDQRTGI
+265 VNDQRTGI

-289 ATRFNTFS
+289 VTRFNTFA
-297 NPFDANNFSTPTS
+297 NQFDVNNF
-310 LFGPN
+310 
-315 TPGNGSPLSPVNQI
+315 GSNPLSPANQI

-356 ITNDQFLRVGAS
+356 IINDQFLRVGAS
-368 AAYLGNNFILQNANT
+368 AAYLGNSFILQNANT
-383 SIKDAFLGNGK
+383 SIKNAFLGNGK

-414 NGEAFNSG
+414 NGKAFNSG
-422 IGNRT
+422 ILDRT

-439 KDPVSKGGKIGNFSK
+439 KEPFSK
-454 PFVGPYVPA
+454 TGNQNNITNFTKNIAPNGNQFIPNSLNYVN
-463 SLDYTEIGRL
+463 D
-473 NIEQRVNLGDPGKK
+473 NKIENRVNLGDPGKR
-487 ANRRSYTIGRQ
+487 ANRISYTIGRQ
-498 ELGENESVESNSG
+498 EEGQDLTVSQNSG
-511 YKKALDQVNALPI
+511 YKQALDKINALPI
-524 YQSSAPTSDTIKN
+524 YQSSSPTTDTIKN
-537 DLVKFRIGVIDN
+537 DLVKFRIGVISN
-549 KDPNLKTY
+549 SNPNLKTY

-563 IDSMSDNFTADWQ
+563 IDSMSDNFTAEWQ
-576 SQNYMGRGEKFYK
+576 DQAYMGRGEKFYK

-615 QKLNYLASVCTPDYS
+615 QKLNYLASVCAPDYS

-642 TIGGWCYEQVGI
+642 TIGGWCFEQVGI
-654 MTGLNLEIP
+654 MKGLNLEIP
-663 TESPWEIALPDDDN
+663 TESPWEIALPDEGN

-683 GSSILSDP
+683 GSTILSDA

-697 MIIRITGFNF
+697 MIIRVTGFNF

-713 VPKVQQ
+713 VPRVQK
-719 NFFPPKNGAKLEG
+719 NDFPLKNGAKLKG

-737 GEYGKEH
+737 GEYGPEQ
-744 YIGLTTTG
+744 YIGLATTG

-757 SGGTGNLN
+757 SGGKGNIN
-765 YIPSRVKAKPVTTV
+765 YVPSRVDAVPTSTL
-779 IPEDR
+779 
-784 KSSNFS
+784 KSDGIDF
-790 NFEIPNSFL
+790 NSFSSFETPNLLI